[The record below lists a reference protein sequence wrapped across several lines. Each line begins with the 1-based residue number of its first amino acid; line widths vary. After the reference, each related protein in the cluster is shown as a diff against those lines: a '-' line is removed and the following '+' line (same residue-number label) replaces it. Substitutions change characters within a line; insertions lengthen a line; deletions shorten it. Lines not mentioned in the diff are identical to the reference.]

1 MNSNSR
7 CYSLNYRY
15 SDTTSWCSEPNNCC
29 CNSCNNCN
37 CSNCTPNTCNCSTC
51 CSTSSM
57 NSCNCC
63 NCCNCNCCNSCNCN
77 SSNTFNNTCCNTC
90 NCLNNCCNNCC
101 TGFNCGQT
109 TSTTIIPTTITTP
122 IPITSVATNTLNLCN
137 PSVKIDFTSTINF
150 TAILVGATLTLAT
163 PFTVILQLS
172 KVSNQG
178 SKISLGSFSYSYSSP
193 LSTSINSSVPFNFN
207 YIDCNTCPNCY
218 TYIVEIISVTPLSLS
233 VGAITSQTASINTAS
248 LCATIASC

>member
-1 MNSNSR
+1 MNSNSK
-7 CYSLNYRY
+7 CYYPNYRC
-15 SDTTSWCSEPNNCC
+15 SNTTSWCSEPTNNCC
-29 CNSCNNCN
+29 NCCTNCN
-37 CSNCTPNTCNCSTC
+37 CSNCIANTCNCSTC

-57 NSCNCC
+57 SS
-63 NCCNCNCCNSCNCN
+63 CNCCNSCNCN
-77 SSNTFNNTCCNTC
+77 SSNTFNNACCNTC
-90 NCLNNCCNNCC
+90 NCLNNCC

-109 TSTTIIPTTITTP
+109 TTTTIIPTIITTP

-150 TAILVGATLTLAT
+150 SAILAGVILTLAT
-163 PFTVILQLS
+163 PFTVIFQLS

-218 TYIVEIISVTPLSLS
+218 TYIIEIISVTPLSLS